1 MQSKSSK
8 SLPRFTFYRALAV
21 IILVIG
27 LLPLLAHAGKPDP
40 GTSTDHSD
48 LNKDGIVDLVDLEI
62 FSKRQLETSVENV
75 DWCAFY
81 EAVSR
86 GERFQG
92 EKTGF
97 IQKHYKL
104 LLGFIYDYF
113 KCGVELNLLAIQN
126 IPRNLTR
133 IAVDSASTGNYYI
146 SDPLV
151 GSVFIFSPELALI
164 GELKNLDKPL
174 GVAIDTQGFLLVG
187 NDGKDNIEVYD
198 PANGD
203 LLASFGDG
211 LVQMPTSITIGP
223 AGDIYVTDS
232 RSHLVR
238 VFEASYLPVRTIGT
252 PGSADDQLKFPLD
265 ATIISRLDNGTAIE
279 EIYIA
284 DQGNHRIQ
292 VYDLNGNFQRT
303 INPPLVLSNW
313 CTKYGFGC
321 PKDARGT
328 FNRLQALETDSY
340 GRLHI
345 LDVFEAAGSILDPVS
360 GAVIASYGFWGD
372 GPDLLRVP
380 MDLLVTGAGQAIV
393 TDSES
398 NEIETFVVPVPL
410 P

>member
-1 MQSKSSK
+1 MQNNSNKATS
-8 SLPRFTFYRALAV
+8 RFAFYRVLAL

-27 LLPLLAHAGKPDP
+27 LLPVLAHAKPKSSDF
-40 GTSTDHSD
+40 SD
-48 LNKDGIVDLVDLEI
+48 LNQDGIVDLVDLEI
-62 FSKRQLETSVENV
+62 FSERQLETSVENV

-81 EAVSR
+81 EAVSK

-97 IQKHYKL
+97 IQKRYKL
-104 LLGFIYDYF
+104 LLGFIYDNF
-113 KCGVELNLLAIQN
+113 KCGVEPNLLAIQN
-126 IPRNLTR
+126 IPKNLTR
-133 IAVDSASTGNYYI
+133 VAVDSASTGNYYI
-146 SDPLV
+146 SDPIV
-151 GSVFIFSPELALI
+151 GSVFIFNPEMTLI
-164 GELKNLDKPL
+164 GELKNLDRPL
-174 GVAIDTQGFLLVG
+174 GVAIDTQGYLLVG
-187 NDGKDNIEVYD
+187 NDGRDNIEVYD

-211 LVQMPTSITIGP
+211 LVQMPTAITVGP
-223 AGDIYVTDS
+223 GGDIYVTDS
-232 RSHLVR
+232 RSHQVQ

-252 PGSADDQLKFPLD
+252 PGSGDDQLKFPLD
-265 ATIISRLDNGTAIE
+265 AVIISRQDNGALIE

-292 VYDLNGNFQRT
+292 VYDLQGNFKRT
-303 INPPLVLSNW
+303 INPPTVLSSM
-313 CTKYGFGC
+313 CTDYGFSC

-328 FNRLQALETDSY
+328 FNRLQALGADTY

-345 LDVFEAAGSILDPVS
+345 LDVFEAAGSILDPVT
-360 GAVIASYGFWGD
+360 GAVIASYGGWGD
-372 GPDLLRVP
+372 GLDLLRVP

-398 NEIETFVVPVPL
+398 NEIETFAVPVPQ

>member
-1 MQSKSSK
+1 MQRNSSK
-8 SLPRFTFYRALAV
+8 ALSRFAFQHVLAV

-27 LLPLLAHAGKPDP
+27 LLPFIVHAGPKSP
-40 GTSTDHSD
+40 DHSD
-48 LNKDGIVDLVDLEI
+48 LNKDGIVDLLDLEI
-62 FSKRQLETSVENV
+62 FSKRQLETNVEDV

-81 EAVSR
+81 DAVSQ
-86 GERFQG
+86 GERFLG
-92 EKTGF
+92 EKTGY

-104 LLGFIYDYF
+104 LLGFIFDDF

-133 IAVDSASTGNYYI
+133 IAVDSASSGNYYI
-146 SDPLV
+146 SDPIV
-151 GSVFIFSPELALI
+151 GSVFIFNPELVLI

-174 GVAIDTQGFLLVG
+174 GVAIDTQGYLLVG

-211 LVQMPTSITIGP
+211 LVQMPTSINIGP
-223 AGDIYVTDS
+223 AGDIFVTDS
-232 RSHLVR
+232 RSHLVH

-252 PGSADDQLKFPLD
+252 PGSGDDQLKFPLD
-265 ATIISRLDNGTAIE
+265 ATIISRQDNGTVIE

-292 VYDLNGNFQRT
+292 VYDLQGSFQRT
-303 INPPLVLSNW
+303 LNPPLVLKGW
-313 CTKYGFGC
+313 CVKYGMGC
-321 PKDARGT
+321 PPDARAT
-328 FNRLQALETDSY
+328 FNRLQALEVDTY

-372 GPDLLRVP
+372 GPGMLRVP

-398 NEIETFVVPVPL
+398 NEIETFAVPVPL